1 MAKRAASSDSASPPA
16 KAGLPPVVVMH
27 GPERYT
33 QTLRTN
39 QLRRALVKLHG
50 DCDTFLFDGQ
60 SADAAAV
67 LDELRSPN
75 LMMTHKLVIIDN
87 AELMLMG
94 KGDDDEEA
102 DEPST
107 AANPAAEERAAG
119 KARNRELITKY
130 CQSPDPSSTLIIR
143 AGKSL
148 GTLKLLLAAAEKC
161 GSVEKCEELGEADA
175 VAFAIRKATESE
187 ATLEPRAAAML
198 VDRTGTDLGRID
210 CEVAKLAVAS
220 IAVAKLK
227 PGTKAGVI
235 DTALVAQMTGLSGE
249 EAIFEFQRILL
260 NETPEGALQELRTF
274 RVVYRHDPVALS
286 IFVCRLMQQLEGV
299 ARAIAAGESF
309 ASFSGRLKLWGPGG
323 QAVAQI
329 AEKLGQRTAA
339 RLLADALEADVGM
352 KSGGNADMLLEV
364 IVMRISRAINRVK
377 GGAVAGAGRR

>member
-1 MAKRAASSDSASPPA
+1 MAKRAASSDSDSPPA
-16 KAGLPPVVVMH
+16 KAGPPPVLVLH

-39 QLRRALVKLHG
+39 QIRRALVKLHG

-60 SADAAAV
+60 TADAAAV

-94 KGDDDEEA
+94 KGDDDEDA
-102 DEPST
+102 DEPS
-107 AANPAAEERAAG
+107 AAASPAAEERAAG
-119 KARNRELITKY
+119 KAKNRELITKY

-161 GSVEKCEELGEADA
+161 GGVEKCDDLTEADA

-187 ATLEPRAAAML
+187 ATLDPRAAAML

-227 PGTKAGVI
+227 PGAKAGVI
-235 DTALVAQMTGLSGE
+235 DTALVAQMTGLSGD
-249 EAIFEFQRILL
+249 EAIYEFQRILL
-260 NETPEGALQELRTF
+260 NETPEGAIKELRTF

-309 ASFSGRLKLWGPGG
+309 AAFSGRLKLWGPSGKD
-323 QAVAQI
+323 VANV
-329 AEKLGQRTAA
+329 AEKLGQRAAA

-352 KSGGNADMLLEV
+352 KSGGNPDMLLEV
-364 IVMRISRAINRVK
+364 IVMRISRAINRAK
-377 GGAVAGAGRR
+377 SGAAAPVRR